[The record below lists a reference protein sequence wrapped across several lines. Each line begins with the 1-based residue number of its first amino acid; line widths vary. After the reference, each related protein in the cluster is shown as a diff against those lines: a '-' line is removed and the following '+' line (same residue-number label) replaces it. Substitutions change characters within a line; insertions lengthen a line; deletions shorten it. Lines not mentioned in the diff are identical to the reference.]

1 MSYLLASLWLAASSL
16 GGPLNCWA
24 DYPVIV
30 PSSEERG
37 LLGLRVCFAFCVRP
51 VVTKGRFPLV
61 TVELT
66 LARTDPGKLRHGR
79 PGKPVWQPHSGGYPG
94 LSSPVLPSLYSNP
107 TPGGEDPPTLL
118 LAFLQGTCLEHSR
131 TLDFV
136 VGVERL

>member
-1 MSYLLASLWLAASSL
+1 MSYLLASHWLVASNL

-30 PSSEERG
+30 PSSESG

-66 LARTDPGKLRHGR
+66 PARTDPRSSGTAGLGTCVAATLRSIPR
-79 PGKPVWQPHSGGYPG
+79 SQQPGAFTALQI
-94 LSSPVLPSLYSNP
+94 LPSWW
-107 TPGGEDPPTLL
+107 
-118 LAFLQGTCLEHSR
+118 
-131 TLDFV
+131 
-136 VGVERL
+136 

>member
-1 MSYLLASLWLAASSL
+1 MSYLLASRWLAASNL

-24 DYPVIV
+24 NYPVIV

-66 LARTDPGKLRHGR
+66 LARTDPGS
-79 PGKPVWQPHSGGYPG
+79 SGTAG
-94 LSSPVLPSLYSNP
+94 LGTLCVSHIQEDTQVSAAQCCLHCTRILPP
-107 TPGGEDPPTLL
+107 TP
-118 LAFLQGTCLEHSR
+118 R
-131 TLDFV
+131 W
-136 VGVERL
+136 